1 MINSLKIDLKVYK
14 LDVVDVNNKVYPS
27 FKDHRFWLQKAQK
40 NMLYQADY
48 DTALDY
54 LASGLREL
62 PLNIQLL
69 YNYAVYSLK
78 RLKH

>member
-1 MINSLKIDLKVYK
+1 
-14 LDVVDVNNKVYPS
+14 
-27 FKDHRFWLQKAQK
+27 
-40 NMLYQADY
+40 MLNQEDY

-54 LASGLREL
+54 LASGLKEQ

-78 RLKH
+78 RLKHQQAIKFFDFCMQIRPRWADALFG

>member
-1 MINSLKIDLKVYK
+1 
-14 LDVVDVNNKVYPS
+14 
-27 FKDHRFWLQKAQK
+27 
-40 NMLYQADY
+40 MLNQEDY

-62 PLNIQLL
+62 PLNINLL

-78 RLKH
+78 RLKHQ